1 MFIIFRLYLEVLLRV
16 SVFWQNI
23 CIYINFTDQQN
34 WKKTTNVRKVG
45 EGGEKITFYSKDLRA
60 LYCMFPKVTV
70 KIHSKEWELW
80 FQILLDKEGS

>member
-1 MFIIFRLYLEVLLRV
+1 M
-16 SVFWQNI
+16 
-23 CIYINFTDQQN
+23 
-34 WKKTTNVRKVG
+34 RKVG